1 MRERERG
8 FFVMLGAN
16 RAQNCKVL
24 GMRKTKIL
32 DNRAVSWHQRCSDAC
47 MIKGWGGGYES
58 IFPQGGG
65 GEGIVWGFIF
75 QPLNLFRKRV
85 LKLLY
90 IQ

>member
-32 DNRAVSWHQRCSDAC
+32 DNRAVNWHQRCSDAC
-47 MIKGWGGGYES
+47 MIKG
-58 IFPQGGG
+58 
-65 GEGIVWGFIF
+65 
-75 QPLNLFRKRV
+75 
-85 LKLLY
+85 
-90 IQ
+90 